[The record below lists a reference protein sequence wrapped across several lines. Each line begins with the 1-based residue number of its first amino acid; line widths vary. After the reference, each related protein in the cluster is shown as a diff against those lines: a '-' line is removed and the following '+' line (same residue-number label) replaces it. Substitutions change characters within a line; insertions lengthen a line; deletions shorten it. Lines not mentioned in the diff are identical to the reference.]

1 MKILSEL
8 LKKVPCLLLGHHF
21 VPQGSRYWKNCIGI
35 QNVNDVGIGVYEEQV
50 CTRCGQ
56 KETVLVNY
64 YDAYSCD
71 INMTRKMLARTG
83 VKHIIDWK
91 RE

>member
-8 LKKVPCLLLGHHF
+8 LKKVPCLLLGHSF
-21 VPQGSRYWKNCIGI
+21 VPRGAKYWKNCIGL
-35 QNVNDVGIGVYEEQV
+35 QNTNDVGIGVYEEQV
-50 CTRCGQ
+50 CRRCGQ

-64 YDAYSCD
+64 YDAYSYNVNT
-71 INMTRKMLARTG
+71 IRKMLARDG